1 MEDEKEI
8 KMILLGNCGVGKTSI
23 ISRYIKDEF
32 NADEMT
38 STGANYATKRININ
52 SKEYILN
59 LWDTAGQER
68 YNSVT
73 KMFIQNAQIVLLCY
87 SITDKK
93 SFKNLNYWLKMAN
106 DIIGEN
112 NYALGIAGNK
122 ADLFLE
128 EEVKESEGIQFAKE
142 HNGLFKLVSAKESR
156 EGIDDYFVELFK
168 KYLDLK
174 NGNINIYNDNDN
186 YKGEG
191 NRDSLKITNVD
202 NSVKKSKK
210 CCISQN

>member
-1 MEDEKEI
+1 MEDENEI

-156 EGIDDYFVELFK
+156 EGIDDYFVELFT

-174 NGNINIYNDNDN
+174 NGNINIYNDNYKEEDN
-186 YKGEG
+186 RE
-191 NRDSLKITNVD
+191 SLKITNVD

>member
-1 MEDEKEI
+1 MEDEKELI
-8 KMILLGNCGVGKTSI
+8 MILLGNCGVGKTSI

-156 EGIDDYFVELFK
+156 EGIDDYFVELFT

-174 NGNINIYNDNDN
+174 NGNINIYNDNYKEEDN
-186 YKGEG
+186 RE
-191 NRDSLKITNVD
+191 SLKITNVD

>member
-1 MEDEKEI
+1 M
-8 KMILLGNCGVGKTSI
+8 GRGKYGI
-23 ISRYIKDEF
+23 
-32 NADEMT
+32 
-38 STGANYATKRININ
+38 

>member
-156 EGIDDYFVELFK
+156 EGIDDYFVELFT

-174 NGNINIYNDNDN
+174 NGNINIYNDNYKEEDN
-186 YKGEG
+186 RE
-191 NRDSLKITNVD
+191 SLKITNVD

>member
-73 KMFIQNAQIVLLCY
+73 KMFIQNANIVLLCY

-156 EGIDDYFVELFK
+156 EGIDDYFVELFT

-174 NGNINIYNDNDN
+174 NGNINIYNDNYKEEDN
-186 YKGEG
+186 RE
-191 NRDSLKITNVD
+191 SLKITNVD